1 MISQDNTV
9 YNYLD
14 QLIQSI
20 TIKIWEDNFN
30 NLIVT
35 IMEGDL
41 NIRFL
46 QSNGIQEEPAKQE
59 ISWKMR
65 RDRAESTAC
74 IHTHCTIKAMKL
86 VEDNCMLTINY
97 LKRGV
102 R

>member
-1 MISQDNTV
+1 
-9 YNYLD
+9 
-14 QLIQSI
+14 
-20 TIKIWEDNFN
+20 
-30 NLIVT
+30 
-35 IMEGDL
+35 MEGDL
-41 NIRFL
+41 NIRFF

-74 IHTHCTIKAMKL
+74 MHTHCTIKTMKL